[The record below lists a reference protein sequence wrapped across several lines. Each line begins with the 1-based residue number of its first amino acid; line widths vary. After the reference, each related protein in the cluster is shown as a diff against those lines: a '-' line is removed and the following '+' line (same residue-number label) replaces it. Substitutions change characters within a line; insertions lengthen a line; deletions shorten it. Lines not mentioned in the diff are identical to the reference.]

1 MRFYSQQLII
11 YKNMINELRT
21 SIFQELQKIENL
33 AEIND

>member
-1 MRFYSQQLII
+1 MRFYGQQLII

-21 SIFQELQKIENL
+21 SILQELQRIENL